1 MKNEKIEHAVEE
13 SFNDQLTLIF
23 NRFVVPFLTRKEDDE
38 MPISLHAFRNEYVWN
53 EKVNSIMELNLEGIM
68 EVFSIYSEYIGFTI
82 ASAEKVLKG
91 IGCLVPQRMIAM
103 QFDLAQMT
111 VIDESV
117 DADEYSDM
125 EFVEFLEFLV
135 RTAFH

>member
-1 MKNEKIEHAVEE
+1 
-13 SFNDQLTLIF
+13 
-23 NRFVVPFLTRKEDDE
+23 
-38 MPISLHAFRNEYVWN
+38 MPVSLHAFRNQYVWT
-53 EKVNSIMELNLEGIM
+53 EQVNSILELNLEGIM
-68 EVFSIYSEYIGFTI
+68 EVFSKYSEDIGFVI
-82 ASAEKVLKG
+82 ESAEKVLKG
-91 IGCLVPQRMIAM
+91 IGCLVPQRMISM

-117 DADEYSDM
+117 NADEYSDM